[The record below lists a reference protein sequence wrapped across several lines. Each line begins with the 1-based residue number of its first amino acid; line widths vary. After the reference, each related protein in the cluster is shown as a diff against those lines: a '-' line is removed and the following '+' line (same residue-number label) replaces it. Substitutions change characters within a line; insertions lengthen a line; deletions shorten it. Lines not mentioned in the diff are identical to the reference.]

1 MPKPPGCRGCS
12 TRTQR
17 VIAADTVE
25 RLVAEQVA
33 GKAETLDLDG
43 DGLTAQLAR
52 ETELS
57 LRRDPTRWTPKRAG
71 DLPGRNGRARPQPNG
86 EGPRRV
92 R

>member
-33 GKAETLDLDG
+33 GTADRDQRDPDG
-43 DGLTAQLAR
+43 FAAALRA

-57 LRRDPTRWTPKRAG
+57 LARDPTRWTPKRAG
-71 DLPGRNGRARPQPNG
+71 DMPGRNGRARPQPG